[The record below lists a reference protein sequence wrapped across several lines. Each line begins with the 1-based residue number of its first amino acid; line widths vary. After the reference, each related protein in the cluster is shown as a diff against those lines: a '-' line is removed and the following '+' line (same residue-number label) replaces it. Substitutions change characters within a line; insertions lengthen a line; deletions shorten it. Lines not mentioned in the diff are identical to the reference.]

1 MNVCKTKF
9 CMPKA
14 QLNSTVMVS
23 QCRFQQTIS
32 CVVYPQS
39 GHIGILLII
48 FHLVLHCHLS
58 KIIYLLKSQIGAQLK
73 ITRILISR

>member
-48 FHLVLHCHLS
+48 FH
-58 KIIYLLKSQIGAQLK
+58 
-73 ITRILISR
+73 